1 MEVRKWAFRI
11 VGTIVAL
18 FGGYVLL
25 RGYESTILITI
36 ATILIIAGVSIWVT
50 STPESYN
57 SVSSDAVM
65 MIGMGQPKKIE
76 DIYEAYKNVET
87 PFGSAWLGKFYT
99 MRQKAMVFGPNAQG
113 EYLYFWLTKNGK
125 IGYLGYSNL
134 DNFIRKQLTSPVI
147 PAKENAVN
155 QERNPFWITDLQK
168 EMKGN
173 IEYYIKTG
181 RVLPFS
187 GKSVKEK

>member
-1 MEVRKWAFRI
+1 
-11 VGTIVAL
+11 
-18 FGGYVLL
+18 
-25 RGYESTILITI
+25 
-36 ATILIIAGVSIWVT
+36 
-50 STPESYN
+50 
-57 SVSSDAVM
+57 
-65 MIGMGQPKKIE
+65 
-76 DIYEAYKNVET
+76 
-87 PFGSAWLGKFYT
+87 
-99 MRQKAMVFGPNAQG
+99 MVFGPNAQG

-155 QERNPFWITDLQK
+155 QEENSFWITDLQK

-181 RVLPFS
+181 KVLPFS
-187 GKSVKEK
+187 GKFVKEK